1 MPPSDTSASPI
12 FAVGLGFR
20 PGTSSERI
28 LDALREVVG
37 DKPVACLATIDRRA
51 EELCAAADRLGVSIR
66 TFTAAELAQVDV
78 PNPSSRTQD
87 ALGTVS
93 VAEAAALL
101 AANGPLVIPKRT
113 VDGIVIAAAL
123 AAESPLT

>member
-1 MPPSDTSASPI
+1 M
-12 FAVGLGFR
+12 
-20 PGTSSERI
+20 
-28 LDALREVVG
+28 G